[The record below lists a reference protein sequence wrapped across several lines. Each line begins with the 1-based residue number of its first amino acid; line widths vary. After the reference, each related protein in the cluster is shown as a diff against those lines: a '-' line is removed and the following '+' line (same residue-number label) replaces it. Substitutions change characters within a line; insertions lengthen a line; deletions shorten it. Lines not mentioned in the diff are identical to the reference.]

1 MPSIVIRG
9 GRRLV
14 GETRV
19 DGATNAALPLVAAAL
34 LAPGV
39 SRLHGVP
46 PVGDVVSMVA
56 SMEETGARITHLA
69 EGTLVLDTRAVDHAT
84 LSDTAVRRL
93 RASWLLLGP
102 LLARAGRAV
111 APLPGVSELGPR
123 PVDQHLK
130 GLAALGARVSLSH
143 GLVTVE
149 AAKLRG
155 AAVPFDVPSVT
166 ATQNVLMA
174 ATRASGRSTL
184 ENAAREPE
192 VEELARVL
200 NKMGARIQGAGT
212 STIDVEGVAEL
223 QPFEHALMPDRI
235 EAGTLLAAAVLC
247 RGDVVVR
254 GADPEHLAPFLA
266 QLRAAGVDCVVEAGG
281 IAVRAR
287 DDDDLEA
294 LDTAT
299 QPYPG
304 LATDLQPA
312 LMVLMTQARGPS
324 LMHETVFEHRFLHVP
339 ELQRLGADIHLEG
352 RRAVVRGP
360 SRLEGAAVLGRDM
373 RGTAA
378 LVLAGLVAEG
388 ETTVT
393 GVETLDRGYHRLDR
407 KLKALGAD
415 IRRAKGIS

>member
-1 MPSIVIRG
+1 VPSIVIRG
-9 GRRLV
+9 GRRLI
-14 GETRV
+14 GEIRV
-19 DGATNAALPLVAAAL
+19 DGARNAALPLAAAAL
-34 LAPGV
+34 LASGV

-46 PVGDVVSMVA
+46 PVGDVAAMVGA
-56 SMEETGARITHLA
+56 LGQTGAEVVH
-69 EGTLVLDTRAVDHAT
+69 EPQGTLVLDASGVARFA
-84 LSDTAVRRL
+84 LSDAVVRAL

-102 LLARAGRAV
+102 LLGRFGRAM
-111 APLPGVSELGPR
+111 APLPGVAELGLR

-130 GLAALGARVSLSH
+130 GFAALGARVSLSH
-143 GLVTVE
+143 GVVTVE

-155 AAVPFDVPSVT
+155 ATVSFDVPSVT

-174 ATRASGRSTL
+174 ATLAGGRSTL

-200 NKMGARIQGAGT
+200 NKMGARVHGAGT
-212 STIDVEGVAEL
+212 ATIDVDGVAEL
-223 QPFEHALMPDRI
+223 QPFEHTLMPNRI
-235 EAGTLLAAAVLC
+235 EAGTLLVAAVLC
-247 RGDVVVR
+247 RGDVLVR
-254 GADPEHLAPFLA
+254 GADPEHLGPLLA
-266 QLRAAGVDCVVEAGG
+266 QLRAAGVEVAVEAGG
-281 IAVRAR
+281 IGVRAR
-287 DDDDLEA
+287 DVDELKP

-304 LATDLQPA
+304 LATDLQPV
-312 LMVLMTQARGPS
+312 LTVLMTQARGLS
-324 LMHETVFEHRFLHVP
+324 IMHETIFEHRFLHVP
-339 ELQRLGADIHLEG
+339 ELQRLGADIHVDG

-360 SRLEGAAVLGRDM
+360 SRLEGAPVLGRDLH
-373 RGTAA
+373 GTAA
-378 LVLAGLVAEG
+378 LVMAGLVADG